1 MEVLVGITLCT
12 VLRCRGDRLS
22 VETENDD
29 TEYICGL
36 NRTGVSFTPREGE
49 LEKVSFLINVDPIF
63 CRYFLL

>member
-1 MEVLVGITLCT
+1 M
-12 VLRCRGDRLS
+12 
-22 VETENDD
+22 ETENDD

-63 CRYFLL
+63 CRYVLL